1 MKKVV
6 TRFAPSPTGT
16 LHIGGVRTALF
27 NYVYAKQNDGLFLVR
42 IEDTDRERSTKEFE
56 KNILDS
62 LNSIGL
68 SPDLE
73 PINQSERND
82 IYTAAAQKLIDSN
95 QAYYCDCS
103 VEELD
108 QMRAEQQSQ
117 GQKPQYDGRSR
128 DKNLS
133 KAENTVL
140 RLKTPLEG
148 EVVVNDYVRG
158 DIVFNNS
165 ELDDL
170 IILRSDGSP
179 TYHLCNVVD
188 DYEQGVTTVIRGED
202 HISNTPRQIH
212 IQNALG
218 YPELEYAHLPLVL
231 GSDKKRLSKRH
242 AATSL
247 GEYKELGYLDSAI
260 LNTLARL
267 GWSRGENEVFY
278 LDDLIKE
285 FSISEVQKAGAIFD
299 ITKLDFLN
307 SQHMAN
313 LDLEEFIDHLRPFL
327 ASKNIDIDNHP
338 KRDLLIDSM
347 RSSANN
353 LAGVALN
360 LVCYF
365 HDVVEYN
372 QKAIDK
378 FIGSSNQVLIDL
390 KERLAD
396 ASEWNESNI
405 DNILL
410 KYREEKELSVPKVN
424 QPLRIAL
431 TGSTNSP
438 SLGMTLSLFEK
449 DEAKFQFLYES
460 KTPLF
465 KKIEMIAKEI
475 YRADEVIADT
485 KIRDQLKSFEDAG
498 YGDFPV
504 CIAKTQYSF
513 STDPS
518 LKGAPTGHSL
528 PIREIRLSSGA
539 EFIVVVCGAVM
550 TMPGLP
556 RVPAADSIKLNKD
569 GEIEGLF

>member
-16 LHIGGVRTALF
+16 LHIGGVGTALF
-27 NYVYAKQNDGLFLVR
+27 NYVYAKQNDGLFLIR
-42 IEDTDRERSTKEFE
+42 IEDTDKERSTKEFE

-68 SPDLE
+68 SPDLD
-73 PINQSERND
+73 PINQSQRND
-82 IYTAAAQKLIDSN
+82 IYKAAAQKLIDSN

-108 QMRAEQQSQ
+108 QMRAEQQAK
-117 GQKPQYDGRSR
+117 GMKPQYDGRSR
-128 DKNLS
+128 DKNLPKS
-133 KAENTVL
+133 EKTVL

-148 EVVVNDYVRG
+148 EVVVKDHVRG
-158 DIVFNNS
+158 DIVFSNS

-170 IILRSDGSP
+170 IILRSDGNP

-247 GEYKELGYLDSAI
+247 QEYKELGYLDSAI

-267 GWSRGENEVFY
+267 GWSRGEKEVFY
-278 LDDLIKE
+278 LEDLIKE
-285 FSISEVQKAGAIFD
+285 FNINEVQKAGAIFD

-313 LDLEEFIDHLRPFL
+313 LDLEEFISHLEPFL
-327 ASKNIDIDNHP
+327 KSKQIDVNSHP
-338 KRDLLIDSM
+338 KKELLIDSM

-353 LAGVALN
+353 LEGIALN

-365 HDVVEYN
+365 HDVNEYN

-378 FIGSSNQVLIDL
+378 FIGSSNEVLIDL
-390 KERLAD
+390 KEKLMNLD
-396 ASEWNESNI
+396 DWNEDSI
-405 DNILL
+405 DKLL
-410 KYREEKELSVPKVN
+410 VTYREEKELSVPKVN

-431 TGSTNSP
+431 TGSTQSP

-449 DEAKFQFLYES
+449 EEAIS
-460 KTPLF
+460 R
-465 KKIEMIAKEI
+465 IEKLIN
-475 YRADEVIADT
+475 
-485 KIRDQLKSFEDAG
+485 
-498 YGDFPV
+498 
-504 CIAKTQYSF
+504 
-513 STDPS
+513 
-518 LKGAPTGHSL
+518 
-528 PIREIRLSSGA
+528 
-539 EFIVVVCGAVM
+539 FI
-550 TMPGLP
+550 
-556 RVPAADSIKLNKD
+556 
-569 GEIEGLF
+569 

>member
-1 MKKVV
+1 MKKVI

-27 NYVYAKQNDGLFLVR
+27 NYVYAKKHDGLFLVR

-62 LNSIGL
+62 LDSIGL
-68 SPDLE
+68 TPDLK

-82 IYTAAAQKLIDSN
+82 IYSAAAQKLIDSD

-108 QMRAEQQSQ
+108 SMRAEQQAK
-117 GQKPQYDGRSR
+117 GLKPQYDGRSR
-128 DKNLS
+128 DRNLPKS
-133 KAENTVL
+133 DNTVL

-148 EVVVNDYVRG
+148 EINVKDHVRG
-158 DIVFNNS
+158 DIIFNNS

-212 IQNALG
+212 IQKALG

-247 GEYKELGYLDSAI
+247 EEYKASGYLDTAI

-267 GWSRGENEVFY
+267 GWSKGEKEVFY
-278 LDDLIKE
+278 LDDLIKDFE
-285 FSISEVQKAGAIFD
+285 ITEVQKAGAIFD
-299 ITKLDFLN
+299 ISKLDYLN
-307 SQHMAN
+307 AQHMAN
-313 LDLEEFIDHLRPFL
+313 LDYHEFIIELEPFL
-327 ASKNIDIDNHP
+327 SQKGIDVNSHA
-338 KRDLLIDSM
+338 KTQDLIESM
-347 RSSANN
+347 RTSANT
-353 LAGVALN
+353 LEAIASN

-365 HDVVEYN
+365 KDVEEYDS
-372 QKAIDK
+372 KAIAK
-378 FIGSSNQVLIDL
+378 FIGESDEILLDL
-390 KERLAD
+390 KDRL
-396 ASEWNESNI
+396 SNLN
-405 DNILL
+405 DWDEGSLDKILT

-438 SLGMTLSLFEK
+438 SLGMTLSLF
-449 DEAKFQFLYES
+449 
-460 KTPLF
+460 
-465 KKIEMIAKEI
+465 AKE
-475 YRADEVIADT
+475 EV
-485 KIRDQLKSFEDAG
+485 LKRIDDLLG
-498 YGDFPV
+498 
-504 CIAKTQYSF
+504 
-513 STDPS
+513 
-518 LKGAPTGHSL
+518 
-528 PIREIRLSSGA
+528 
-539 EFIVVVCGAVM
+539 FI
-550 TMPGLP
+550 
-556 RVPAADSIKLNKD
+556 N
-569 GEIEGLF
+569 

>member
-27 NYVYAKQNDGLFLVR
+27 NYVYAKQNDGLFLIR
-42 IEDTDRERSTKEFE
+42 IEDTDKERSTKEFE

-68 SPDLE
+68 SPDLD
-73 PINQSERND
+73 PINQSQRND
-82 IYTAAAQKLIDSN
+82 IYKAAAQKLIDSN

-108 QMRAEQQSQ
+108 QMRAEQQAK
-117 GQKPQYDGRSR
+117 GMKPQYDGRSR
-128 DKNLS
+128 DKHLPKS
-133 KAENTVL
+133 EKTVL

-148 EVVVNDYVRG
+148 EVVVKDHVRG
-158 DIVFNNS
+158 DIIFNNS

-247 GEYKELGYLDSAI
+247 QEYKELGYLDSAI

-267 GWSRGENEVFY
+267 GWSRGEKEVFY
-278 LDDLIKE
+278 LEDLIKE
-285 FSISEVQKAGAIFD
+285 FNINEVQKAGAIFD

-313 LDLEEFIDHLRPFL
+313 LDLEEFISHLEPFL
-327 ASKNIDIDNHP
+327 KSKQIDVNSHP
-338 KRDLLIDSM
+338 KKELLIDSM

-353 LAGVALN
+353 LEGIALN

-365 HDVVEYN
+365 HDVNEYN

-378 FIGSSNQVLIDL
+378 FIGSSNEVLVDL
-390 KERLAD
+390 KEKLMNLD
-396 ASEWNESNI
+396 DWNEDSI
-405 DNILL
+405 DKLL
-410 KYREEKELSVPKVN
+410 VTYREEKELSVPKVN

-431 TGSTNSP
+431 TGSTQSP

-449 DEAKFQFLYES
+449 EEAIS
-460 KTPLF
+460 R
-465 KKIEMIAKEI
+465 IEKLIN
-475 YRADEVIADT
+475 
-485 KIRDQLKSFEDAG
+485 
-498 YGDFPV
+498 
-504 CIAKTQYSF
+504 
-513 STDPS
+513 
-518 LKGAPTGHSL
+518 
-528 PIREIRLSSGA
+528 
-539 EFIVVVCGAVM
+539 FI
-550 TMPGLP
+550 
-556 RVPAADSIKLNKD
+556 
-569 GEIEGLF
+569 

>member
-1 MKKVV
+1 MEKESMKKVV

-27 NYVYAKQNDGLFLVR
+27 NYVYAKQNDGLFLIR
-42 IEDTDRERSTKEFE
+42 IEDTDKERSTKEFE
-56 KNILDS
+56 QNILDS

-68 SPDLE
+68 CPDLD
-73 PINQSERND
+73 PINQSQRND
-82 IYTAAAQKLIDSN
+82 IYKAAAQKLIDSN

-108 QMRAEQQSQ
+108 QMRGEQQSK
-117 GQKPQYDGRSR
+117 GLKPQYDGRSR
-128 DKNLS
+128 DKNLPKS
-133 KAENTVL
+133 DKTVL
-140 RLKTPLEG
+140 RLKTPLDG
-148 EVVVNDYVRG
+148 EVIVKDHVRG
-158 DIVFNNS
+158 DIVFSNS

-170 IILRSDGSP
+170 IILRSDGNP

-247 GEYKELGYLDSAI
+247 KEYKELGYLDSAI

-267 GWSRGENEVFY
+267 GWSRGEKEVFY
-278 LDDLIKE
+278 LEDLIKE
-285 FSISEVQKAGAIFD
+285 FNIKEVQKAGAIFD

-313 LDLEEFIDHLRPFL
+313 LDLEEFIDHLKPFL
-327 ASKNIDIDNHP
+327 ESRDIDVNSHP
-338 KRDLLIDSM
+338 KKEILIDAM
-347 RSSANN
+347 RSSAHN
-353 LAGVALN
+353 LEGISLN

-365 HDVVEYN
+365 RDVNEYN
-372 QKAIDK
+372 QKAVDK
-378 FIGSSNQVLIDL
+378 FIGSSNETLVDL
-390 KERLAD
+390 KERLINLD
-396 ASEWNESNI
+396 DWNEDSI
-405 DNILL
+405 DKLL
-410 KYREEKELSVPKVN
+410 VTYREEKQLSVPKVN

-449 DEAKFQFLYES
+449 EEAIS
-460 KTPLF
+460 R
-465 KKIEMIAKEI
+465 IEKLIN
-475 YRADEVIADT
+475 
-485 KIRDQLKSFEDAG
+485 
-498 YGDFPV
+498 
-504 CIAKTQYSF
+504 
-513 STDPS
+513 
-518 LKGAPTGHSL
+518 
-528 PIREIRLSSGA
+528 
-539 EFIVVVCGAVM
+539 FI
-550 TMPGLP
+550 
-556 RVPAADSIKLNKD
+556 
-569 GEIEGLF
+569 